1 LLEVQLSVVDASSE
15 EQFSQAFASFDHH
28 KPSALLVGAD
38 PLFSIK
44 VARLIELA
52 ARYAMPTM
60 YSLRLDAVAGGLIS
74 YGPNLTDSYRIL
86 GQYTARVLKGEKP
99 GEMPVWQTVKF
110 ELVINL
116 KTARALGIEVPPSLL
131 ARADE
136 VIE

>member
-1 LLEVQLSVVDASSE
+1 
-15 EQFSQAFASFDHH
+15 
-28 KPSALLVGAD
+28 
-38 PLFSIK
+38 
-44 VARLIELA
+44 
-52 ARYAMPTM
+52 M

-99 GEMPVWQTVKF
+99 SDMPIWQTVKF

-116 KTARALGIEVPPSLL
+116 KTAHALGLAVPAQVL